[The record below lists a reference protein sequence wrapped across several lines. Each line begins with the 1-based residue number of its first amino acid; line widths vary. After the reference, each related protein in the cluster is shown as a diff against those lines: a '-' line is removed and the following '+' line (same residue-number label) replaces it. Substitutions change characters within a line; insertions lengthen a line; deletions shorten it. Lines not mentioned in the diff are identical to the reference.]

1 MLRACDEISSAGNKN
16 KRSRTLQEE
25 EGSYFSEYRCFP
37 ILESKVRERNV
48 CNRTGETDHAMKIP
62 KVDVSKVGLDSEEPS
77 DDSFHGE

>member
-1 MLRACDEISSAGNKN
+1 MSTDR
-16 KRSRTLQEE
+16 R
-25 EGSYFSEYRCFP
+25 FP

-48 CNRTGETDHAMKIP
+48 CNRTEETDHAMKIP